1 MDDSDHIG
9 NSIGP
14 DTEEGLAG
22 PLVALTEV
30 NDDNSNSMNGAKKL
44 YVTDMVSRQMHILS
58 QDAPLSKCSD
68 CLRRAKP
75 DKAALGPDLA
85 FAD

>member
-30 NDDNSNSMNGAKKL
+30 NDDNSNSMNGAKKVIRDR
-44 YVTDMVSRQMHILS
+44 YGFQTNAYPISRCAAIKVLGLPQTCQTGQGS
-58 QDAPLSKCSD
+58 T
-68 CLRRAKP
+68 RARF
-75 DKAALGPDLA
+75 G
-85 FAD
+85 FC